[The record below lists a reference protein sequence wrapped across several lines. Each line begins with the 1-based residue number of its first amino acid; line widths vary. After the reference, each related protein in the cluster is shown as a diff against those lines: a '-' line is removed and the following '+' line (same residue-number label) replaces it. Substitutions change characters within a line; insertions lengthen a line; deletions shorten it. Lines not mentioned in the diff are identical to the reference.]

1 MLDLLTSKEL
11 QAILQVDRTTIYRMA
26 DSGRLPAIKIGGQWR
41 FPRQQIHQW
50 LHQQSAGPAASTLVS
65 SFGSQPAADIFPL
78 ECVQLIQ
85 DSFADSLGVMVVA
98 VELNGD
104 PFTEASNPCGLWR
117 AVTASPTARGRCAET
132 WLGLLHN
139 SHSPTG
145 WITTPMGLLCAAG
158 FIRAYGEPRALLV
171 LGGIAPADWPPAP
184 AAVEEM
190 AATFDLPAAHLAQEI
205 QQVHRLTP
213 AEQSRVLPFAQ
224 RIADIFSH
232 IVQERLELAG
242 RLQRIAEI
250 TQLR

>member
-1 MLDLLTSKEL
+1 MVDLLTSKEL

-50 LHQQSAGPAASTLVS
+50 LTQQSAGAAAPTLLS
-65 SFGSQPAADIFPL
+65 SFGPRPAADIFPL
-78 ECVQLIQ
+78 DCVQLIQ
-85 DSFADSLGVMVVA
+85 DSFADSLNVMVFA
-98 VELNGD
+98 VELNGEL
-104 PFTEASNPCGLWR
+104 FTRASNPCGLWR
-117 AVTASPTARGRCAET
+117 AIADSPAARQHCAAT
-132 WLGLLHN
+132 WRSLLHDP
-139 SHSPTG
+139 HPPTG
-145 WITTPMGLLCAAG
+145 WMTTPMGLLCAAG
-158 FIRAYGEPRALLV
+158 FIRADGEPKALLV
-171 LGGIAPADWPPAP
+171 LGGIAPLDWPPPP

-190 AATFDLPAAHLAQEI
+190 AATFELPAAHIAQEI
-205 QQVHRLTP
+205 EDVHRLTP

-232 IVQERLELAG
+232 IVQERLELAS